1 MHIFCKNL
9 SKLLVKP
16 EIKHF
21 LDQQSLSTDAKQA
34 AIADNCRFD
43 ERTGLARW
51 NKLEKRLPNPLAPD
65 WIDWSEAEN
74 LNYNDTVIVLRSS
87 IPDSFLD
94 LNQMA
99 WLQGIATNRTVV
111 RLEHLERLF
120 NKEHLSFDIFQ
131 SLINSKDPDEKKR
144 LETVMESWNNMRDGR
159 PTFAAFY
166 DEVKTEADHTD
177 WQHQLRD
184 RLGLGHYGSN
194 KGVEIPVALMRYSLD
209 EVVTAAKAKSIPC
222 AFALPTVLDGGM
234 HEFFFP
240 VPKSHPYGA
249 TLHLVP
255 NQADTLTAEM
265 LHYRIDYRPEHLWK
279 IAWIK
284 RPHNITDDD
293 CLREARDLHLI
304 ALQEAANR
312 PDFGQ
317 AMEGR

>member
-1 MHIFCKNL
+1 
-9 SKLLVKP
+9 VKA
-16 EIKHF
+16 ETQLF
-21 LDQQSLSTDAKQA
+21 LNQLSLSTDAKQA

-43 ERTGLARW
+43 ERAGSARW
-51 NKLEKRLPNPLAPD
+51 HKFEQRLLNPLALD
-65 WIDWSEAEN
+65 WADWSEVAES
-74 LNYNDTVIVLRSS
+74 NYEDTVTVLRSS

-94 LNQMA
+94 LNRTA
-99 WLQGIATNRTVV
+99 WLQGIVTNRTVV

-120 NKEHLSFDIFQ
+120 KKENLGFDELQ
-131 SLINSKDPDEKKR
+131 DLINSKDPDEQKR
-144 LETVMESWNNMRDGR
+144 LKTIMENWNNLRDGR

-166 DEVKTEADHTD
+166 DEVKAEADHAD

-194 KGVEIPVALMRYSLD
+194 KGVAIPVALMCYSLD
-209 EVVTAAKAKSIPC
+209 EVVTTAKAKTIPC
-222 AFALPTVLDGGM
+222 SFALPTVLDGGM

-240 VPKSHPYGA
+240 VPKAHPYGA
-249 TLHLVP
+249 TLHLAP

-279 IAWIK
+279 VAWINS
-284 RPHNITDDD
+284 PHSVTDDAR
-293 CLREARDLHLI
+293 LREARDLHLI

-317 AMEGR
+317 AMEGRK